1 MSLIKLLTE
10 PVAAISVL
18 LNPDKRKERLLRR
31 AIEAAEEIIKV
42 LKREGRYKT
51 FPDKKLIEYEQHYR
65 KQFDAW
71 KNGV

>member
-1 MSLIKLLTE
+1 MSIIKLLTE
-10 PVAAISVL
+10 PLATVSVL

-31 AIEAAEEIIKV
+31 AIEAAEELIKV
-42 LKREGRYKT
+42 LKREGRYQT
-51 FPDKKLIEYEQHYR
+51 FPEKKLQEHEIHFR

>member
-10 PVAAISVL
+10 PLAAISVL

-51 FPDKKLIEYEQHYR
+51 FPDKRLKEYEEHYR